1 MWYIIIT
8 ERDKQ
13 SPQEKEITTMKFRV
27 YNEKNIA
34 SNGYIFATYFKTK
47 REAENYGKNILG
59 GIYTIEKKIASN
71 WVAC

>member
-1 MWYIIIT
+1 MWYSIIT
-8 ERDKQ
+8 EGDKQ
-13 SPQEKEITTMKFRV
+13 SPQVKEIKAMKFRV

-59 GIYTIEKKIASN
+59 NYLIEKKIAGN

>member
-1 MWYIIIT
+1 
-8 ERDKQ
+8 
-13 SPQEKEITTMKFRV
+13 MKFRV

-34 SNGYIFATYFKTK
+34 NDGYIFATYFKTK

-59 GIYTIEKKIASN
+59 NYTIEKKIAGN

>member
-1 MWYIIIT
+1 
-8 ERDKQ
+8 
-13 SPQEKEITTMKFRV
+13 MKFRV
-27 YNEKNIA
+27 YNKKNIA

-59 GIYTIEKKIASN
+59 GNYTIEKKIASN